1 MQPCSQPRY
10 GLIERSN
17 PTSGE
22 SLCEAMVRARSMVT
36 SVFNS
41 LAGGSSAVQPSSNG
55 SRAAV
60 SKRPCMKERAPRM
73 WSRGFVESGG
83 MADTVYPD
91 SNERNE
97 RTTRRNIGLLAAC
110 QALLFTNNST
120 LIAINGLA
128 GLSLAPYAA
137 LATLPVTCWVLGGA
151 LATMAASFYMKR
163 AGRQAGLTR
172 GTFFGIVGALICAAA
187 ILLHSFWLLCLGTL
201 VWGVYNA
208 FGQYY
213 RFVAADIATPD
224 LRANAISIVLAGGL
238 VGGIVGP
245 ATSRYTI
252 DLVQPKFMGAYVALI
267 GFALFTMLL
276 LRFIRIPTP
285 SAAERAAS
293 GRPLAVIAAQPK
305 FIIAVSYG
313 VMNFLMTSTPIAMQ
327 ACGHPFG
334 DAAFVIS
341 SHIVGMFAPSFF
353 TGRLIRRFGVLP
365 VMLTGAALNLVCIG
379 VALAG
384 IAVANFWWSL
394 VLLGVGWNFL
404 YIGGTT
410 LLTDTYRPEER
421 AKAQGAHDQAIF
433 IVMVISSFTSGMT
446 VTTAGWERVN
456 LMALPLI
463 GLVAAALAWFAL
475 HQRAQRAPA

>member
-1 MQPCSQPRY
+1 M
-10 GLIERSN
+10 
-17 PTSGE
+17 
-22 SLCEAMVRARSMVT
+22 
-36 SVFNS
+36 
-41 LAGGSSAVQPSSNG
+41 
-55 SRAAV
+55 AA
-60 SKRPCMKERAPRM
+60 
-73 WSRGFVESGG
+73 
-83 MADTVYPD
+83 TVYSD
-91 SNERNE
+91 SIK
-97 RTTRRNIGLLAAC
+97 RNIGLLTAC
-110 QALLFTNNST
+110 QALLFANNST
-120 LIAINGLA
+120 LVAINGLA
-128 GLSLAPYAA
+128 GLSLAPYAG
-137 LATLPVTCWVLGGA
+137 LATFPVTCWVLGGA
-151 LATMAASFYMKR
+151 LATMAATFYMKR
-163 AGRQAGLTR
+163 AGRQRGLTL
-172 GTFFGIVGALICAAA
+172 GTFFAFTGALICAAA
-187 ILLHSFWLLCLGTL
+187 IAISNFWLLCLGTL

-224 LRANAISIVLAGGL
+224 LRANAISMVLAGGL
-238 VGGIVGP
+238 IGGIVGP

-252 DLVQPKFMGAYVALI
+252 NLLQPKFLGAYLALI
-267 GFALFTMLL
+267 GFALLTVLL
-276 LRFIRIPTP
+276 LRLVRIPTP

-305 FIIAVSYG
+305 FMVAVFSGALSYG

-334 DAAFVIS
+334 DAAFVFS
-341 SHIVGMFAPSFF
+341 SHIVAMFAPSFF
-353 TGRLIRRFGVLP
+353 TGRLIRRFGLLP

-384 IAVANFWWSL
+384 LAVANFWWSL

-421 AKAQGAHDQAIF
+421 AKAQGMNDQAIF
-433 IVMVISSFTSGMT
+433 IMMVISSFTSGMT
-446 VTTAGWERVN
+446 VTSAGWERVN

-475 HQRAQRAPA
+475 HQRAPRAAA